1 MTKNLEKAIKEYLFS
16 NCDYNKTSKLFEVEL
31 YADYRDD
38 IDDSCLKII
47 FQDDNPYEKLLS
59 MLNEG
64 CQEEVWRTE
73 DQLVDQVSE
82 YLDDLGIEYDSEELS
97 TYISENVSIDI
108 PLDHYLNQKVCVNIV
123 LDVGDANYEFVTN
136 SIYPSYYGESGAPLS
151 QPSSLVWVAKQQ
163 GYTKTDMKDA
173 LYHNNTSSSF
183 LKSVRRELL
192 NTTTAINAVHIMVRM
207 SLRECLNLNQI
218 IYHRDC
224 GKYEY
229 YPEDR
234 HKCGYIVIDKDS
246 TVGLV
251 DSWNGAGGLLGIQL
265 EKDLKLPIKYI
276 YSAEPDCCRN
286 YSVKSIYGCNERE
299 WSDDGMKEL
308 HIPKKL
314 LNLLI

>member
-1 MTKNLEKAIKEYLFS
+1 MTKKLEKAIKEYLFS
-16 NCDYNKTSKLFEVEL
+16 NCDYNKKSKIFEVEL

-38 IDDSCLKII
+38 VDDSCLKII

-64 CQEEVWRTE
+64 YQEEVWRTE

-97 TYISENVSIDI
+97 TFISENVSVDI
-108 PLDHYLNQKVCVNIV
+108 PLDHYLDQKVCVNIV

-218 IYHRDC
+218 IYHRDG

>member
-1 MTKNLEKAIKEYLFS
+1 MTNKLEKAIKEYLFS
-16 NCDYNKTSKLFEVEL
+16 NCDYNKESKMFEFEL

-47 FQDDNPYEKLLS
+47 FQEDNPYEKLLS

-64 CQEEVWRTE
+64 YQEEVYRTE
-73 DQLVDQVSE
+73 DQLVDQIAE
-82 YLDDLGIEYDSEELS
+82 HLDDLGIEYDSEELS

-108 PLDHYLNQKVCVNIV
+108 PLDHYLDQKVCVNIV

-136 SIYPSYYGESGAPLS
+136 NIFPSYYGESGAPLS
-151 QPSSLVWVAKQQ
+151 QLSSLVWLAKQQ
-163 GYTKTDMKDA
+163 GYTKTDMKNA

-192 NTTTAINAVHIMVRM
+192 NTTPAINAVYIMVRM

-218 IYHRDC
+218 IYHRDAE
-224 GKYEY
+224 GYKY

-234 HKCGYIVIDKDS
+234 PQCGRIVIDKDS

-251 DSWNGAGGLLGIQL
+251 DNWNGAGGMLEIEL
-265 EKDLKLPIKYI
+265 EKDLRIPIKYI
-276 YSAEPDCCRN
+276 YSADPDCCRD
-286 YSVKSIYGCNERE
+286 YSVKSIYGCNESE
-299 WSDDGMKEL
+299 WSDGGMKEL

-314 LNLLI
+314 LNLLV